1 MLARHLDLDA
11 ASDLDLASELP
22 DRRAE
27 RSGDL
32 RCAGRHQQ
40 RSVRWSPRRE
50 ADSWREKKPRCI
62 GQLPDD
68 VFVVLPSMSLA
79 ALGYCLQASHT
90 QVPGKGGITWF
101 LRIYGGGRRGF
112 T

>member
-40 RSVRWSPRRE
+40 RSVRWSPRRQL
-50 ADSWREKKPRCI
+50 AREKKTRCI
-62 GQLPDD
+62 GQLPDY

-79 ALGYCLQASHT
+79 AFGYCLQASHT
-90 QVPGKGGITWF
+90 
-101 LRIYGGGRRGF
+101 
-112 T
+112 